1 MPESRAESRAA
12 CESQGWHADRP
23 PGRTGRYGLRRTLT
37 LLAILLPLAAAP
49 LRADTGLVALDRSG
63 EMMGWEAVGRLDM
76 AQKGFCTGV
85 LIASDLVLTAAHCVT
100 EVGGSVP
107 VAASRLR
114 FRAGYRN
121 GKSVAERE
129 VSRVVITEGYVQQPG
144 GSITGEMVRRDVA
157 LLRLSD
163 RISTSIAAPF
173 RVLENA
179 GPGDRVSVTSYGRG
193 REEVLSR
200 QRECQITNRT
210 SGLFMFDCEVTF
222 GSSGAPVF
230 VAYGNRARILSLVS
244 GIGTNSKGEDRAFG
258 MELPETVARLQA
270 RMRVGD
276 SQVVAPS
283 QGAKRIKVNSGARGG
298 SVAGG
303 AKFIRP

>member
-1 MPESRAESRAA
+1 VGRLPGKHVGNQQGRAR
-12 CESQGWHADRP
+12 RN
-23 PGRTGRYGLRRTLT
+23 GLRKALA
-37 LLAILLPLAAAP
+37 LLAALLPLAGAP
-49 LRADTGLVALDRSG
+49 LLAGSGLVALDRSG

-100 EVGGSVP
+100 EVGGDAP
-107 VAASRLR
+107 VAASQLR

-121 GKSVAERE
+121 GKSVAERD
-129 VSRVVITEGYVQQPG
+129 VARVVIAEGYVQQPG
-144 GSITGEMVRRDVA
+144 GSITGDMVRRDVA
-157 LLRLSD
+157 LLRLSA

-173 RVLENA
+173 RVMEKA

-244 GIGTNSKGEDRAFG
+244 GIGTNSKGESRAFG
-258 MELPETVARLQA
+258 MELPKTVERLQA

-276 SQVVAPS
+276 SPVVAPS
-283 QGAKRIKVNSGARGG
+283 QGAKRIKVNSGRGAG
-298 SVAGG
+298 SAAGG